1 VKKAKLKTEATK
13 ASVASFIAKQDDARR
28 ADCKAIDAMFRR
40 VTGEKGKMWGTS
52 IIGYG
57 SQTLTYPSGRSL
69 DWMLTGW
76 SPRKANLTLYLQG
89 GLAAKPELVKKLGT
103 CTTGKGCLYIKRLAD
118 IDPSVLEELVRA
130 SVSKKKARRA

>member
-1 VKKAKLKTEATK
+1 VKKATLKTKATA
-13 ASVASFIAKQDDARR
+13 ASVAAFIAKQDDARR

-40 VTGEKGKMWGTS
+40 VTGQKGKMWGTS

-103 CTTGKGCLYIKRLAD
+103 CTTGKGCLYIKRLGD
-118 IDPSVLEELVRA
+118 IDQSVLEELVRA
-130 SVSKKKARRA
+130 SVIKKKARRQ